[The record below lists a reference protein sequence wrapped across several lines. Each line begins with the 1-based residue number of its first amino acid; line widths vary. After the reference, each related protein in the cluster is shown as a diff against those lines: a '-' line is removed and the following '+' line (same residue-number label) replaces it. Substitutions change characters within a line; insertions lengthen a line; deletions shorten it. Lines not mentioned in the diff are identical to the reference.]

1 MRRYGMSSMRLSMAR
16 QDGFSLIELM
26 VTLAILGVLAL
37 LVMPV
42 AQNEVQRSR
51 EQDLRRAL
59 REIRHGIDDY
69 KRASDEGRIPK
80 QAGSSGY
87 PRDLDVLVA
96 GVVNQR
102 DPKRSKI
109 YFLRRVP
116 RDPMQMDSALTDT
129 QSWGVRSYS
138 SEASEPRAGDDV
150 YDVYSASAKVG
161 LNGVPY
167 AKW

>member
-1 MRRYGMSSMRLSMAR
+1 MRLSMAR
-16 QDGFSLIELM
+16 LGGFSLIELM
-26 VTLAILGVLAL
+26 VTLAIMGVLAL

-42 AQNEVQRSR
+42 AQNELQRSR
-51 EQDLRRAL
+51 EQDLRRGL

-80 QAGSSGY
+80 QAGASGY

-96 GVVNQR
+96 GVINQR
-102 DPKRSKI
+102 DPKHSKI
-109 YFLRRVP
+109 YFLRRVS
-116 RDPMQMDSALTDT
+116 RDPMQTDSALTDT
-129 QSWGVRSYS
+129 RSWGIRSY
-138 SEASEPRAGDDV
+138 ASDALDPRECDDV
-150 YDVYSASAKVG
+150 YDIYSTSAKVG

>member
-1 MRRYGMSSMRLSMAR
+1 MRLSMVR

-42 AQNEVQRSR
+42 AQNELQRSR

-102 DPKRSKI
+102 DPKHSKI

-116 RDPMQMDSALTDT
+116 RDPMQIDSALTDT
-129 QSWGVRSYS
+129 QSWGIRSFS
-138 SEASEPRAGDDV
+138 SDASDPREGEDV

>member
-1 MRRYGMSSMRLSMAR
+1 MLR
-16 QDGFSLIELM
+16 QGGFSLIELM

-42 AQNEVQRSR
+42 AQNELQRSR

-59 REIRHGIDDY
+59 RDIRHGIDDY

-80 QAGSSGY
+80 QAGASGY
-87 PRDLDVLVA
+87 PRNLDVLVA

-102 DPKRSKI
+102 DPKHSKI

-116 RDPMQMDSALTDT
+116 RDPMQMDGALTDA
-129 QSWGVRSYS
+129 QSWGVRSY
-138 SEASEPRAGDDV
+138 ASDALEPRAGDDV
-150 YDVYSASAKVG
+150 YDVYSVSAKVG

>member
-1 MRRYGMSSMRLSMAR
+1 MSSMRLSMAR
-16 QDGFSLIELM
+16 QGGFSLIELM

-37 LVMPV
+37 MVMPV
-42 AQNEVQRSR
+42 AQNELQRSR

-80 QAGSSGY
+80 QAGASGY

-96 GVVNQR
+96 GVINQR
-102 DPKRSKI
+102 DPKHSKI
-109 YFLRRVP
+109 YFLRRVS
-116 RDPMQMDSALTDT
+116 RDPMQTDSALTDT
-129 QSWGVRSYS
+129 RSWGIRSY
-138 SEASEPRAGDDV
+138 ASDALDPREGDDV
-150 YDVYSASAKVG
+150 YDIYSTSAKVG

>member
-1 MRRYGMSSMRLSMAR
+1 MRLSMAR
-16 QDGFSLIELM
+16 LGGFSLIELM
-26 VTLAILGVLAL
+26 VTLAIMGVLAL

-42 AQNEVQRSR
+42 AQNELQRSR
-51 EQDLRRAL
+51 EQDLRRGL

-80 QAGSSGY
+80 QAGASGY

-96 GVVNQR
+96 GVINQR
-102 DPKRSKI
+102 DPKHSKI
-109 YFLRRVP
+109 YFLRRVS
-116 RDPMQMDSALTDT
+116 RDPMQTDSALTDT
-129 QSWGVRSYS
+129 RSWGIRSY
-138 SEASEPRAGDDV
+138 ASDALDPREGDDV
-150 YDVYSASAKVG
+150 YDIYSTSAKVG